1 MPLYGTQQPAPALF
15 TSYPMNTFPLFNAE
29 ALVSGTYSERVQ
41 LPPAPLGSADVRMRI
56 TIDFS
61 AAPGAFEIWVM
72 EDDTA
77 LLGAA
82 HYAQVPVNGVIN
94 ALNTGSTTQATLDLT
109 PFQGQF
115 LCLYVKTQPANAVTC
130 TARATRR

>member
-1 MPLYGTQQPAPALF
+1 MQYNSQVPPPALF
-15 TSYPMNTFPLFNAE
+15 PFFPSNTFLLFNAE
-29 ALVSGTYSERVQ
+29 ALTTGEFSQQVHI
-41 LPPAPLGSADVRMRI
+41 PPSPTAQAQAGIRI

-61 AAPGAFEIWVM
+61 AAPGAFEIDIM
-72 EDDTA
+72 EDDTD
-77 LLGAA
+77 LEGAA
-82 HYAQVPVNGVIN
+82 HYAQVPVAGVIN
-94 ALNTGSTTQATLDLT
+94 APNAGSATQATVDLL